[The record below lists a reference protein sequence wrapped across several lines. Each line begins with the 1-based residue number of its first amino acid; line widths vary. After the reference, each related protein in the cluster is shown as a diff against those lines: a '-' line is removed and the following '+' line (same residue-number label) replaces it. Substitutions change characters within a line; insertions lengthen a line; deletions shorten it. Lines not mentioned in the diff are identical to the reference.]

1 MKQNRILA
9 IHRYFWPDTP
19 PYASMLRVIA
29 RHWVRDGHEVYVL
42 SSQPS
47 YKPEAAIPKR
57 PAKEE
62 LEGIH
67 VRRMNLPK
75 NEANRFVK
83 LVNMAFF
90 TLGCFLR
97 IVFGKKYDFV
107 MASTVPQVILG
118 AACCLAC
125 TIRGSR
131 FIYHCMD
138 IHPEIGRISGE
149 FSGKFIFTLLQKIDS
164 WTCKHAYKVV
174 VLSQDMEKALHSRPA
189 SGKVDVEIIN
199 NFALPVFE
207 SEGPMDRLPGPQK
220 KEDVIRFVFAGNIGR
235 FQNLDLI
242 VDALASIDNQSDI
255 EILFVGE
262 GKAKPTLQDRAGSL
276 LNKQIF
282 FLPHQPLSV
291 AKKIIQTADM
301 GIISL
306 TPGIISYAYPSK
318 TMTYLAEG
326 CPLFAIVE
334 QKSELADFIHKENLG
349 LSCAPNDV
357 QGIAQNF
364 AYLLQNRHKIDDYRK
379 SAVAK
384 GKDYFDQER
393 ILQRWSQVPIS
404 RQAQGV

>member
-1 MKQNRILA
+1 
-9 IHRYFWPDTP
+9 
-19 PYASMLRVIA
+19 
-29 RHWVRDGHEVYVL
+29 VYVL

-47 YKPEAAIPKR
+47 YKPEAEVPKR

-67 VRRMNLPK
+67 IQRMNLPK
-75 NEANRFVK
+75 KEANRFVK
-83 LVNMAFF
+83 LGNMAFF
-90 TLGCFLR
+90 TLSCFLS
-97 IVFGKKYDFV
+97 ILFGKKYDFV

-138 IHPEIGRISGE
+138 IHPEIGHISGE
-149 FSGKFIFTLLQKIDS
+149 FSNRLVFSVLQKIDS
-164 WTCKHAYKVV
+164 WTCRHAYRVI
-174 VLSQDMEKALHSRPA
+174 VLSQDMEQALSSRPG
-189 SGKVDVEIIN
+189 SGKIDVEIIN
-199 NFALPVFE
+199 NFSLPSFE
-207 SEGPMDRLPGPQK
+207 PEQPIHSLPGPSK
-220 KEDVIRFVFAGNIGR
+220 KENVIRFVFAGNIGR
-235 FQNLDLI
+235 FQNLELI
-242 VDALASIDNQSDI
+242 VDAFARLDTQNDI

-282 FLPHQPLSV
+282 FLPHQPLPI
-291 AKKIIQTADM
+291 AQKLIQTADM

-306 TPGIISYAYPSK
+306 TPGVISYAYPSK

-334 QKSELADFIHKENLG
+334 QSSELADFIYKENLG

-364 AYLLQNRHKIDDYRK
+364 KYLLQNRHKMDDYKK
-379 SAVAK
+379 SAVDK
-384 GKDYFDQER
+384 GKNYFDQER

-404 RQAQGV
+404 RQAQSV